1 MEKWENRL
9 AVWVV
14 QKRWLVIV
22 VALIII
28 LTAAS
33 GIKNLYFTNN
43 FRVFFSEDNP
53 NRLAYEALENTYT
66 KDDNILIVLAP
77 DDRQIF
83 TKDNLKLISR
93 FTDKAW
99 GVPFST
105 RVDSITNF
113 QHSYA
118 NGDDLSV
125 HDLVKKGQ
133 ALDEQSLR
141 KIQEIALD
149 EPLLFKRLISED
161 AAVTGINITVQMP
174 RKNEIEEIPAAV
186 KFARSMADEIRKE
199 RPDVEVYLTGTLLLN
214 NAFPESSQRD
224 MKKLVPLS
232 FAIMLILL
240 AVIVGRFWGTL
251 STFLVIVSS
260 IVVAMGT
267 AGHLGFPLSPPSALS
282 PSIILTVAIANCV
295 HILGSINF
303 AMRRGLVREKALQES
318 VRINAQPILLACV
331 TTAIGFLSMNFSDVP
346 PFNHLGTIVG
356 VGVLASCYM
365 SLCLL
370 PAMMS
375 LFPLRVQT
383 GEGRGAHLIEKLAD
397 LVVRR
402 RVSLLWTTTMI
413 VVLLIGNIPR
423 NELNDTFLHYFDDSI
438 QFRVDSDYTTKN
450 LTGLYY
456 LGYSVESGESGGI
469 HNPRFLSELE
479 AFSQWFRQQ
488 PETIHVSSI
497 TDILKRLNKNMHG
510 DNPNEYR
517 IPGDRD
523 MAAQYILLF
532 EMSLPYGLDLNN
544 QLNVDKSSTRM
555 TVSVKTLSSKQLL
568 ALEKRANDW
577 LGKNTSNLKITQAT
591 GTNVVFAKLGMRNI
605 KSMLLGT
612 TVALLIISF
621 LLMLAFRSVK
631 IGLISLIPN
640 LVPAAMGFGLW
651 GILVG
656 QIGLSLSVVMAIT
669 MGIVVDDTVHFLSK
683 YLRARREQNFNSE
696 DAIRYAFKMVGPALI
711 ITSFLLVIGF
721 SILATSSF
729 YLNSGMGLLTAIVIV
744 FALLADLLL
753 LPAILMKIEERKS
766 ENTVSDHGDPVP
778 GTV

>member
-1 MEKWENRL
+1 MEKYESRL
-9 AVWVV
+9 AVWVIE
-14 QKRWLVIV
+14 KRWLVISL
-22 VALIII
+22 ALSMVLI
-28 LTAAS
+28 AAI
-33 GIKNLYFTNN
+33 GVRNLYFTNN
-43 FRVFFSEDNP
+43 FRVFFSEENP

-77 DDRQIF
+77 DDKNVF
-83 TKDNLKLISR
+83 TKDNLQLIR
-93 FTDKAW
+93 DLTDKAW
-99 GVPFST
+99 EVPFST

-113 QHSYA
+113 QYSYA
-118 NGDDLSV
+118 DGDELSV
-125 HDLVKKGQ
+125 HDLVEKDQ
-133 ALDEQSLR
+133 LLDEQSLR
-141 KIQEIALD
+141 KIREITLD
-149 EPLLFKRLISED
+149 EPLLFRRLISID
-161 AAVTGINITVQMP
+161 ATVTAINVTVQMP
-174 RKNEIEEIPAAV
+174 RKNEIAEIPAAV
-186 KFARSMADEIRKE
+186 SFARSMAEEIRQE
-199 RPDVEVYLTGTLLLN
+199 RPDIKVYLTGTLLLN

-224 MKKLVPLS
+224 MKKLVPFS
-232 FAIMLILL
+232 FAVMLILL

-260 IVVAMGT
+260 ILVAMGT

-282 PSIILTVAIANCV
+282 PSIILTVTIANCV

-303 AMRRGLVREKALQES
+303 AMRRGSSKKKALQES
-318 VRINAQPILLACV
+318 VRVNAQPVLLACV
-331 TTAIGFLSMNFSDVP
+331 TTAVGFLSMNFSDVP

-356 VGVLASCYM
+356 VGVLTSCYM

-370 PAMMS
+370 PALMS
-375 LFPLRVQT
+375 LFPLRPQQ
-383 GEGRGAHLIEKLAD
+383 GERRGGQLIEKLAD

-402 RVSLLWTTTMI
+402 RVILLWTTMVI
-413 VVLLIGNIPR
+413 VVLLIANIPR

-438 QFRVDSDYTTKN
+438 QFRVDSDYTTNN

-456 LGYSVESGESGGI
+456 LGYSMESGESGGI
-469 HNPRFLSELE
+469 HNPKFLAELE
-479 AFSQWFRQQ
+479 AFAQWFRQQ

-510 DNPNEYR
+510 DDPNAYR
-517 IPGDRD
+517 LPVDRNL
-523 MAAQYILLF
+523 AAQYILLF

-544 QLNVDKSSTRM
+544 QLNVDKSSTRL
-555 TVSVKTLSSKQLL
+555 TVSVNTLSSQQLL
-568 ALEKRANDW
+568 ALEERANDW
-577 LGKNTSNLKITQAT
+577 LKENGSHIKITQAT
-591 GTNVVFAKLGMRNI
+591 GTNIVFAKLGMHNI

-621 LLMLAFRSVK
+621 LLMIAFRSVK
-631 IGLISLIPN
+631 FGLISLIPN

-683 YLRARREQNFNSE
+683 YLRARREQNISSE
-696 DAIRYAFKMVGPALI
+696 NAIRYAFKMVGPALI
-711 ITSFLLVIGF
+711 TTSFLLVIGF

-729 YLNSGMGLLTAIVIV
+729 YLNAGMGLLTAIVIV

-753 LPAILMKIEERKS
+753 LPAVLMKIEEMKN
-766 ENTVSDHGDPVP
+766 ENTAFNHDHPVSGSV
-778 GTV
+778 